1 MSPAAEDSQHI
12 QGNRLRV
19 ATLAVG
25 TEITDG
31 QILDRNSQWLS
42 ERMLEFSCEIVE
54 HRAVPDDREKILRGL
69 RELSDRS
76 DVLFVTG
83 GLGPTSDDF
92 TRDCVGEFLSNFKA
106 PGHTREPLVWNAE
119 AWAWVEERLK
129 SRGSPITENQ
139 KQQCFFPAGTALLKN
154 SHGTACGFFTQTT
167 ENLLVC
173 LPGPSTEVES
183 IWHTGL
189 SQVVRT
195 LIEKRNVTPR
205 RLSLLR
211 TMGIGEGAL
220 AFAVEEI
227 LTFVSAKYK
236 LPRLEVGYRAHAPY
250 VEVKVWSQPNQQ
262 AMADAALQLIRTKFA
277 EFYINSDQEDVADC
291 FLAQVIRK
299 ETQGR
304 KIAIVDTLTQG
315 EFYRRVLDR
324 VRATSKT
331 SGDGSLLSAFLQDV
345 VYLVASRPD
354 WFQSLVESTKAKAD
368 TFEVYS
374 LEPGESDRQVVLRH
388 GQEMRV
394 IEMPKLAVGIATDRG
409 RKWVTETALRIWGS
423 EK

>member
-1 MSPAAEDSQHI
+1 MTLAAEESHPI
-12 QGNRLRV
+12 HGPSIRV

-42 ERMLEFSCEIVE
+42 EKMLEFSCEIVE

-69 RELSDRS
+69 NDLSAQS

-92 TRDCVGEFLSNFKA
+92 TRECVADFL
-106 PGHTREPLVWNAE
+106 RQPLVWNAE
-119 AWAWVEERLK
+119 AWAWAEERLK

-139 KQQCFFPAGTALLKN
+139 KQQCFFPTGTALLKN
-154 SHGTACGFFTQTT
+154 SHGTAYGFFIQTPKG
-167 ENLLVC
+167 LLVC
-173 LPGPSTEVES
+173 LPGPPPEIES
-183 IWHTGL
+183 IWNAGL
-189 SQVVRT
+189 MQVVRE
-195 LIEKRNVTPR
+195 LVDKRKISPR
-205 RLSLLR
+205 KLSILR

-227 LTFVSAKYK
+227 LSSVSAKHK

-250 VEVKVWSQPNQQ
+250 VEVKIWFEPNQH
-262 AMADAALQLIRTKFA
+262 AMAAEALHTIRGKFA
-277 EFYINSDQEDVADC
+277 EYYVNSDQEDVADG
-291 FLAQVIRK
+291 FLAKVIRK

-304 KIAIVDTLTQG
+304 KIAIVDALTQG
-315 EFYRRVLDR
+315 EFHRRVMEK
-324 VRATSKT
+324 VRARSNST
-331 SGDGSLLSAFLQDV
+331 GDTSLLSAFLEDV

-354 WFQSLVESTKAKAD
+354 RFQSLVESTKAQAE

-374 LEPGESDRQVVLRH
+374 LETGESDRQMILRH
-388 GQEMRV
+388 GQEVRV
-394 IEMPKLAVGIATDRG
+394 IEMPKLAVGVATDRG
-409 RKWVTETALRIWGS
+409 RKWVTETALRVWGK

>member
-1 MSPAAEDSQHI
+1 MTPAAEEFPPRI
-12 QGNRLRV
+12 RV

-25 TEITDG
+25 TEVTDG

-54 HRAVPDDREKILRGL
+54 HRAVPDDRKKILRGL
-69 RELSDRS
+69 TDLSDQS

-92 TRDCVGEFLSNFKA
+92 TRECVADFLSQ
-106 PGHTREPLVWNAE
+106 PLVWNAE

-139 KQQCFFPAGTALLKN
+139 KQQCFFPAGTAPLKN
-154 SHGTACGFFTQTT
+154 HHGTAFGFFIQTAKS
-167 ENLLVC
+167 LLVC
-173 LPGPSTEVES
+173 LPGPPSEIES
-183 IWHTGL
+183 IWSAGL
-189 SQVVRT
+189 VQVIRALVD
-195 LIEKRNVTPR
+195 KRKISSRN
-205 RLSLLR
+205 LSIVR
-211 TMGIGEGAL
+211 TMGIGEGSL

-227 LTFVSAKYK
+227 LTSVFAKHK

-250 VEVKVWSQPNQQ
+250 VEVKIWYQPNQQ
-262 AMADAALQLIRTKFA
+262 AMADEVLQTIRSKFA
-277 EFYINSDQEDVADC
+277 EYYVNSDREDVADG
-291 FLAQVIRK
+291 FLEQVIRK

-304 KIAIVDTLTQG
+304 KIAIVDTVTQG
-315 EFYRRVLDR
+315 EFHRRVLEK
-324 VRATSKT
+324 VRAQSKS
-331 SGDGSLLSAFLQDV
+331 SGDVSLLSAFLQDV

-354 WFQSLVESTKAKAD
+354 WFQLVVESTKSRSE

-374 LEPGESDRQVVLRH
+374 LEPGENDRQVILRH
-388 GQEMRV
+388 EQEVRV

-409 RKWVTETALRIWGS
+409 RKWVTEVALRLWGI

>member
-1 MSPAAEDSQHI
+1 MT
-12 QGNRLRV
+12 LTV

-42 ERMLEFSCEIVE
+42 ERMLEFSAEIIE

-69 RELSDRS
+69 KELSAQA

-92 TRDCVGEFLSNFKA
+92 TRDCVADFL
-106 PGHTREPLVWNAE
+106 HQPLVWSAE
-119 AWAWVEERLK
+119 AWAWAEERLK

-139 KQQCFFPAGTALLKN
+139 KQQCFFPTGTSLLKN
-154 SHGTACGFFTQTT
+154 HHGTAYGFYTQAPGC
-167 ENLLVC
+167 LLVC
-173 LPGPSTEVES
+173 LPGPPPEIES
-183 IWHTGL
+183 IWSAGL
-189 SQVVRT
+189 QQVIQALV
-195 LIEKRNVTPR
+195 EKRKISPR
-205 RLSLLR
+205 RLSILR

-220 AFAVEEI
+220 AFAVEEV
-227 LTFVSAKYK
+227 LTSVSAKHR

-250 VEVKVWSQPNQQ
+250 VEVKIWSQPNQQ
-262 AMADAALQLIRTKFA
+262 AMADEALLTIRKKFA
-277 EFYINSDQEDVADC
+277 EFYINSDQEDVADG

-315 EFYRRVLDR
+315 EFHRRVLEK

-374 LEPGESDRQVVLRH
+374 LEPGESDRQVILRH
-388 GQEMRV
+388 GQEVRV

-409 RKWVTETALRIWGS
+409 RKWVTETALRVWGS

>member
-1 MSPAAEDSQHI
+1 MTTASEEFSHS
-12 QGNRLRV
+12 LRI

-31 QILDRNSQWLS
+31 QILDRNSQWIS
-42 ERMLEFSCEIVE
+42 ERMLDFSSEIVE

-69 RELSDRS
+69 KDLSAHS

-92 TRDCVGEFLSNFKA
+92 TRDCVADFL
-106 PGHTREPLVWNAE
+106 RQPLVWNVE
-119 AWAWVEERLK
+119 AWGWAEERLK

-139 KQQCFFPAGTALLKN
+139 KQQCFFPAETTLLKN
-154 SHGTACGFFTQTT
+154 NHGTACGFFIQTPK
-167 ENLLVC
+167 NLLVC
-173 LPGPSTEVES
+173 LPGPPPEIES
-183 IWHTGL
+183 IWHAGL
-189 SQVVRT
+189 VQVVRS
-195 LIEKRNVTPR
+195 LVEKRKVTPR
-205 RLSLLR
+205 RLSILR

-220 AFAVEEI
+220 AFAVEEV
-227 LTFVSAKYK
+227 LTSVSVKHK
-236 LPRLEVGYRAHAPY
+236 LPRLQVGYRAHAPY

-262 AMADAALQLIRTKFA
+262 SMADEVLQMIRAKFA
-277 EFYINSDQEDVADC
+277 EFYINSDQEDVADG

-299 ETQGR
+299 QTQGR

-315 EFYRRVLDR
+315 EFHRRVLEKVR
-324 VRATSKT
+324 VRSQS
-331 SGDGSLLSAFLQDV
+331 SGDSGLLSAFLQDV

-354 WFQSLVESTKAKAD
+354 WFQSLVESTKAKD
-368 TFEVYS
+368 DLFEVYS
-374 LEPGESDRQVVLRH
+374 LEPGESDRQVILRH
-388 GQEMRV
+388 GQEVRV

-409 RKWVTETALRIWGS
+409 RKWVTETALRVWGS